1 VRIGRL
7 APGAS
12 IVVTLPFLKVTT
24 GRQYTLWVAIGTG
37 KVPQGPVTH
46 APTGVGQLDEVRIK
60 VASG

>member
-12 IVVTLPFLKVTT
+12 VVVTLPSLKVRT
-24 GRQYTLWVAIGTG
+24 GRQYTLWAAIGTG
-37 KVPQGPVTH
+37 KLPDGPVTQQP
-46 APTGVGQLDEVRIK
+46 AGAGQLDEVRIK